1 VPDAERGEALI
12 LLTAMP
18 GGPEHQ
24 EILDLRYRLLDK
36 GVPPLW
42 IPKKMI
48 RVAEIPVLASGKLDV
63 QGCEKIARAA
73 AGV

>member
-1 VPDAERGEALI
+1 
-12 LLTAMP
+12 
-18 GGPEHQ
+18 
-24 EILDLRYRLLDK
+24 
-36 GVPPLW
+36 
-42 IPKKMI
+42 MI